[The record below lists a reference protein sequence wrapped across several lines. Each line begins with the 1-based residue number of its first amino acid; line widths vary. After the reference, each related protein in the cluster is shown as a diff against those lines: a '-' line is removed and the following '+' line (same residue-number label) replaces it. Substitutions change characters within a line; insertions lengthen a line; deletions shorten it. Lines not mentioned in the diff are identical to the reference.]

1 MSKMKHTLC
10 YMAALVG
17 FTACTQ
23 DEPTGD
29 TGKGQYPLTL
39 TATVAGGADT
49 RATVEGMW
57 DGSEEI
63 ALKVDGDD
71 ATYTYT
77 VEDTNGNMSGDYYWK
92 STDNITVQ
100 GFYPFEAATA
110 TEWKVESQQDI
121 EGNYQGSDL
130 LVSQKEQITWEGKD
144 NAFLSFYHQTA
155 KVVVNVTNNGYL
167 SGGTND
173 NVSMTING
181 LSTSASFTSPTTQTG
196 TIWAGKWSNHS
207 SNPQNITPHKAA
219 TTNGYAATFEALVI
233 PQTVSAGSTL
243 FQFYVGDVGPFR
255 YTVPTE
261 DIAWETGMV
270 YTYNMTLTMNGTVT
284 VDITTGLPDWGTADK
299 EETIQ

>member
-17 FTACTQ
+17 FAACTQ
-23 DEPTGD
+23 DELTGD
-29 TGKGQYPLTL
+29 TGKDLYPLTL

-49 RATVEGMW
+49 RATVEGTW

-71 ATYTYT
+71 DTYTYT

-92 STDNITVQ
+92 STDDITVQ

-110 TEWKVESQQDI
+110 TEWKVETQQDI
-121 EGNYQGSDL
+121 KENYQGSDL

-144 NAFLSFYHQTA
+144 NASLSFYHQTA

-173 NVSMTING
+173 NVSMTIND

-196 TIWAGKWSNHS
+196 TIWAGTWSNHS
-207 SNPQNITPHKAA
+207 NQKDITPHKAK
-219 TTNGYAATFEALVI
+219 TTSGYAATFEALVI
-233 PQTVSAGSTL
+233 PQTISEGQTL
-243 FQFYVGDVGPFR
+243 FSFMVDGQTYT
-255 YTVPTE
+255 YTVPTGG
-261 DIAWETGMV
+261 ITWETGKE

>member
-1 MSKMKHTLC
+1 
-10 YMAALVG
+10 MAALVG
-17 FTACTQ
+17 FAACTQ
-23 DEPTGD
+23 DELTSD
-29 TGKGQYPLTL
+29 TGKDQYPLTL
-39 TATVAGGADT
+39 TATVAGGTDT
-49 RATVEGMW
+49 RATVDGTW

-100 GFYPFEAATA
+100 GFYPYAM
-110 TEWKVESQQDI
+110 VENNNWIWTMEDDQSSDVAYQSGDVLCS
-121 EGNYQGSDL
+121 EYKTVNYGETSSL
-130 LVSQKEQITWEGKD
+130 T
-144 NAFLSFYHQTA
+144 FYHQTA

-196 TIWAGKWSNHS
+196 TIWAGRWSNHN
-207 SNPQNITPHKAA
+207 NPQDITPHKVA

-243 FQFYVGDVGPFR
+243 FQFYVGDVGPFS
-255 YTVPTE
+255 YEVPAEGIT
-261 DIAWETGMV
+261 WETGMV

-284 VDITTGLPDWGTADK
+284 VDIVTGLPDWGTADE

>member
-17 FTACTQ
+17 FAACTQ
-23 DEPTGD
+23 DELTGD

-49 RATVEGMW
+49 RATVEGTW
-57 DGSEEI
+57 EEGNAITLVISENKYTYQYGTDNAWTSSTPYFWKE
-63 ALKVDGDD
+63 GDD
-71 ATYTYT
+71 AISVSAYSFGGKAT
-77 VEDTNGNMSGDYYWK
+77 GDYA
-92 STDNITVQ
+92 VQ
-100 GFYPFEAATA
+100 ADQNADDG
-110 TEWKVESQQDI
+110 
-121 EGNYQGSDL
+121 YQSSDL
-130 LVSQKEQITWEGKD
+130 LYAPAVEVAHGKEAALT
-144 NAFLSFYHQTA
+144 FYHQTA

-196 TIWAGKWSNHS
+196 TIWAGTWSNHS
-207 SNPQNITPHKAA
+207 SNPQDITPHKAE

-233 PQTVSAGSTL
+233 PQTVSAESTL

-255 YTVPTE
+255 YTVSTE
-261 DIAWETGMV
+261 DITWETGKK
-270 YTYNMTLTMNGTVT
+270 YTYNVT
-284 VDITTGLPDWGTADK
+284 IIGKAEVVVNSVTQGNWGDGGSYDLST
-299 EETIQ
+299 Q

>member
-17 FTACTQ
+17 FAACTQ
-23 DEPTGD
+23 DELTGD
-29 TGKGQYPLTL
+29 TCKGQYPLTL
-39 TATVAGGADT
+39 TATVAGRADT
-49 RATVEGMW
+49 RATVEGTW
-57 DGSEEI
+57 EKDNAIILAIGENKYTYQYGTDNAWTSSTPYFWKE
-63 ALKVDGDD
+63 GDD
-71 ATYTYT
+71 AISVSAYSFGGKAT
-77 VEDTNGNMSGDYYWK
+77 GDYA
-92 STDNITVQ
+92 VQ
-100 GFYPFEAATA
+100 ADQNADDG
-110 TEWKVESQQDI
+110 
-121 EGNYQGSDL
+121 YQSSDL
-130 LVSQKEQITWEGKD
+130 LYAPAVEVAHGEDAELT
-144 NAFLSFYHQTA
+144 FYHQTA
-155 KVVVNVTNNGYL
+155 KVVVNVKNDGYL

-181 LSTSASFTSPTTQTG
+181 LSTSASFTSPTTQTS
-196 TIWAGKWSNHS
+196 TIWAGTWSNHS
-207 SNPQNITPHKAA
+207 NQKDITPHKAE
-219 TTNGYAATFEALVI
+219 TTSGYAATFEALVI
-233 PQTVSAGSTL
+233 PQTVSAESTL